1 MSAAHRGSGAVGVLE
16 GPARTG
22 HFTAG
27 RPSSSLLTRFARTSG
42 DDGVDLGNYATA
54 HNPDPV
60 PYEPEGEREH
70 FCEPCGIS
78 YVSTNR
84 IKRLNGVLL
93 KGIV

>member
-1 MSAAHRGSGAVGVLE
+1 M
-16 GPARTG
+16 
-22 HFTAG
+22 
-27 RPSSSLLTRFARTSG
+27 
-42 DDGVDLGNYATA
+42 GNYATA